1 MDILPVFPLNTVIF
15 PGTPLALHIFE
26 ERYRAMVRDC
36 LADTRPFIVSLIRN
50 GDAASAQA
58 AEPNRIACTAAITQM
73 EPLADGRTNI
83 TVLGGTRVE
92 LLQLHF
98 DKPYMTA
105 TARELPLHENIGD
118 NLSGLDSKLRS
129 IIVRYSKLLA
139 QVMEVRISPADIPA
153 NTSEMAYLAAYIVQ
167 IPMIEKQQLLETRD
181 ASSLAT
187 RLLSTYRREL
197 ALFHSLRQPTYQAGA
212 PEYAFSAN

>member
-1 MDILPVFPLNTVIF
+1 MDILPIFPLNTVIF

-26 ERYRAMVRDC
+26 ERYRTMVRDC
-36 LADTRPFIVSLIRN
+36 LNDMRPFIVSLIRN
-50 GDAASAQA
+50 GHEASAES

-73 EPLADGRTNI
+73 EPLADGRINI

-105 TARELPLHENIGD
+105 TVRELPLQENIGD
-118 NLSGLDSKLRS
+118 NLSGLDGKLRS

-139 QVMEVRISPADIPA
+139 QVMEVRISPGDIPA

-167 IPMIEKQQLLETRD
+167 IPMTEKQQLLATQD
-181 ASSLAT
+181 AAGLAT
-187 RLLSTYRREL
+187 KLLSTYKREL
-197 ALFHSLRQPTYQAGA
+197 ALFDILRQPTYQAGA
-212 PEYAFSAN
+212 PEFAFSAN